1 MYISST
7 LVSLF
12 LASSLVEA
20 RSHARRC
27 DDHSSLATALK
38 PSDYGP
44 GFSTTLPSLK
54 PTSTKSSQ
62 SPSTSPSTPTPT
74 PTPDVPGGHS
84 IDFSTYNPTSDGTV
98 ESFLNKH
105 GYMVSKYLIEND
117 GVEGS
122 IPREFVKENVDI
134 KNGILRLKV
143 NGQPTTKGS
152 KNTIISS
159 EIESKDSFNY
169 GTLET
174 WAKATPVEGVCQGIF
189 FYDSDNAEV
198 DIELL
203 SSYYNKGYRQ
213 YLDPG
218 VQYTN
223 QALVEGG
230 KSTSIGQPYGFDPT
244 ADFHNYTIR
253 WTPTASE
260 FYIDGEHRNSFD
272 ENVPVNIPS
281 KIIYNNWANGDKKW
295 SAGPPNA
302 DAYFEIKSFKYTPL

>member
-1 MYISST
+1 MYFSPT

-12 LASSLVEA
+12 LATATSLVEA

-27 DDHSSLATALK
+27 DDHTSLATALN

-44 GFSTTLPSLK
+44 GFSTTLPTE
-54 PTSTKSSQ
+54 PTSTRTSQ
-62 SPSTSPSTPTPT
+62 SPS

-98 ESFLNKH
+98 ESFLNKR
-105 GYMVSKYLIEND
+105 GYMVSSYTIEDD
-117 GVEGS
+117 GVAGS
-122 IPREFVKENVDI
+122 IPRSFVKKNVEIENGV
-134 KNGILRLKV
+134 LRLKV
-143 NGQPTTKGS
+143 NGQPSGS
-152 KNTIISS
+152 GKRTIISS
-159 EIESKDSFNY
+159 EIESVDSFDY

-189 FYDSDNAEV
+189 FYNTDNAEV

-203 SSYYNKGYRQ
+203 SSYYDKGYKQ
-213 YLDPG
+213 YLDAG

-223 QALVEGG
+223 QALVEGQD
-230 KSTSIGQPYGFDPT
+230 STSIGQPYGFDPT
-244 ADFHNYTIR
+244 QDFHNYTIR

-260 FYIDGEHRNSFD
+260 FYIDGEHRNSFSD
-272 ENVPVNIPS
+272 NVPVNIPS

-295 SAGPPNA
+295 SAGPPRA